1 MTVHRVNLSPRA
13 VRLYLVP
20 FGAIFLG
27 VGIWLYMDQADF
39 EAKAEKTTGT
49 VIDVKRERSTST
61 SRKRRTTTTVYR
73 PVIQFEVKGQSY
85 TFTSSSSS
93 SSYNYPRGKRL
104 DVLYDPANPSDARM
118 ADSIVG
124 LVSIIFIGVGGL
136 LFLVGLFLPSLI
148 KGGAGSTLA

>member
-1 MTVHRVNLSPRA
+1 VS
-13 VRLYLVP
+13 LYLIP

-27 VGIWLYMDQADF
+27 VGGWLYFDQRDF
-39 EAKAEKTTGT
+39 EAKAERTTGT
-49 VIDVKRERSTST
+49 VIDVKRETSTST
-61 SRKRRTTTTVYR
+61 SRNRASRSTVYR

-118 ADSIVG
+118 ADSV
-124 LVSIIFIGVGGL
+124 VSLIAIIMLGVGAL
-136 LFLVGLFLPSLI
+136 LMLVGLFLPFLI
-148 KGGAGSTLA
+148 KGGAR